1 MEGSKYNSFIIYPKE
16 ALVDE
21 IIMIID
27 LNVTKF
33 YQSNYRPIVFTVD
46 APQLFDATLV
56 MATLAE
62 QHRDDIPSKDDSNI
76 LNASESDVHIS
87 TQQSINKE
95 RNDAAQNVDS
105 YRSPK
110 ISNQKPPFVLS
121 SRVEF
126 DEGSLFSAARKDMTS
141 KENQGETHDIG
152 ILNPKTVET
161 GKNNSPTTNERKPST
176 PLSKKAK
183 YIFKR
188 TFDATFK
195 PSDICGTDII
205 LASDSENDETD

>member
-1 MEGSKYNSFIIYPKE
+1 MEESKYNSLIIYPKE
-16 ALVDE
+16 ALV

-27 LNVTKF
+27 LNFTKF

-152 ILNPKTVET
+152 ILNPQTVEA

>member
-1 MEGSKYNSFIIYPKE
+1 
-16 ALVDE
+16 
-21 IIMIID
+21 
-27 LNVTKF
+27 
-33 YQSNYRPIVFTVD
+33 
-46 APQLFDATLV
+46 

-110 ISNQKPPFVLS
+110 ISNQKPSFVLS

-152 ILNPKTVET
+152 ILNPQTVEA

>member
-1 MEGSKYNSFIIYPKE
+1 
-16 ALVDE
+16 
-21 IIMIID
+21 MIID

-110 ISNQKPPFVLS
+110 ISNQQPPFVLS

-152 ILNPKTVET
+152 ILNPQTVEA

>member
-1 MEGSKYNSFIIYPKE
+1 
-16 ALVDE
+16 
-21 IIMIID
+21 MIID

-33 YQSNYRPIVFTVD
+33 YESNYRPIVFTVD

-110 ISNQKPPFVLS
+110 ISNQKSSFVLS

-152 ILNPKTVET
+152 ILNPQTVEA

>member
-1 MEGSKYNSFIIYPKE
+1 MEESKYNSFIVYPKE
-16 ALVDE
+16 ALVDF
-21 IIMIID
+21 IMIID

-152 ILNPKTVET
+152 ILNPQTVEA

-205 LASDSENDETD
+205 LASDSENDDTD

>member
-1 MEGSKYNSFIIYPKE
+1 
-16 ALVDE
+16 
-21 IIMIID
+21 MIID

-33 YQSNYRPIVFTVD
+33 YESNYRPIVFTVD

-105 YRSPK
+105 YRSPN

-152 ILNPKTVET
+152 ILNPQTVEA

>member
-1 MEGSKYNSFIIYPKE
+1 MEESKYNSFIIYPKE
-16 ALVDE
+16 ALVDF
-21 IIMIID
+21 IMIID

-152 ILNPKTVET
+152 ILNPQTVEA

>member
-1 MEGSKYNSFIIYPKE
+1 MTSY
-16 ALVDE
+16 E
-21 IIMIID
+21 INYMIID

-152 ILNPKTVET
+152 ILNPQTVEA

>member
-1 MEGSKYNSFIIYPKE
+1 MEESKYNSFIVYPKE
-16 ALVDE
+16 ALVDF
-21 IIMIID
+21 IMIID

-152 ILNPKTVET
+152 ILNPQTVEA

>member
-1 MEGSKYNSFIIYPKE
+1 
-16 ALVDE
+16 
-21 IIMIID
+21 MIID
-27 LNVTKF
+27 LNVNKF

-152 ILNPKTVET
+152 ILNPQTVEA

>member
-1 MEGSKYNSFIIYPKE
+1 MEESKYNSFIVYPKE
-16 ALVDE
+16 ALVDF
-21 IIMIID
+21 IMIID

-105 YRSPK
+105 YRSPN

-152 ILNPKTVET
+152 ILNPQTVEA

>member
-1 MEGSKYNSFIIYPKE
+1 
-16 ALVDE
+16 
-21 IIMIID
+21 MIID
-27 LNVTKF
+27 LNVTKS

-110 ISNQKPPFVLS
+110 ISNQKPSFVLS

-126 DEGSLFSAARKDMTS
+126 DEGSLFLAARKDMTS

>member
-16 ALVDE
+16 ALGE

>member
-1 MEGSKYNSFIIYPKE
+1 MEESKYNSLIIYPKE
-16 ALVDE
+16 ALV
-21 IIMIID
+21 IID

-152 ILNPKTVET
+152 ILNPQTVEA

>member
-1 MEGSKYNSFIIYPKE
+1 
-16 ALVDE
+16 
-21 IIMIID
+21 MIID

-33 YQSNYRPIVFTVD
+33 YESNYRPIVFTVD

-105 YRSPK
+105 YRSPN

-152 ILNPKTVET
+152 ILNPKTVEP

>member
-1 MEGSKYNSFIIYPKE
+1 MEESKYNSLIIYPKE
-16 ALVDE
+16 ALVDF
-21 IIMIID
+21 ID

-152 ILNPKTVET
+152 ILNPQTVEA

>member
-1 MEGSKYNSFIIYPKE
+1 
-16 ALVDE
+16 
-21 IIMIID
+21 
-27 LNVTKF
+27 
-33 YQSNYRPIVFTVD
+33 
-46 APQLFDATLV
+46 

-62 QHRDDIPSKDDSNI
+62 QHRDDIQSKDESNI

-87 TQQSINKE
+87 TQQSINEVDRLRPNLNNIVPATSSSSIKE

-105 YRSPK
+105 YRAPK
-110 ISNQKPPFVLS
+110 ISNQKPSFVLS

-141 KENQGETHDIG
+141 KENQGE
-152 ILNPKTVET
+152 
-161 GKNNSPTTNERKPST
+161 PTTNERKPST

>member
-1 MEGSKYNSFIIYPKE
+1 MEESKYNSFIIYPKE
-16 ALVDE
+16 ALVDL
-21 IIMIID
+21 IID

-152 ILNPKTVET
+152 ILNPQTVEA

>member
-1 MEGSKYNSFIIYPKE
+1 
-16 ALVDE
+16 
-21 IIMIID
+21 MIID

-46 APQLFDATLV
+46 SPQLFDATLV

-62 QHRDDIPSKDDSNI
+62 QHRDDIQSKDDSNI

-110 ISNQKPPFVLS
+110 ISNQKPSFVLS

-152 ILNPKTVET
+152 ILNPKTAET

-195 PSDICGTDII
+195 PTDICGTDII

>member
-1 MEGSKYNSFIIYPKE
+1 MEESKYNSFIIYPKE
-16 ALVDE
+16 ALGE

-105 YRSPK
+105 YRSPN

-152 ILNPKTVET
+152 ILNPKTVEP

>member
-1 MEGSKYNSFIIYPKE
+1 MEESKYNSFIIYPKE
-16 ALVDE
+16 ALVDF
-21 IIMIID
+21 ID

-152 ILNPKTVET
+152 ILNPQTVEA

>member
-1 MEGSKYNSFIIYPKE
+1 
-16 ALVDE
+16 
-21 IIMIID
+21 MIID

-105 YRSPK
+105 YRSPN

-152 ILNPKTVET
+152 ILNPQTVEA

>member
-1 MEGSKYNSFIIYPKE
+1 
-16 ALVDE
+16 
-21 IIMIID
+21 MIID

-62 QHRDDIPSKDDSNI
+62 QHRDDIQSKDDSNI

-87 TQQSINKE
+87 TQQSLNEVDRLRPNLNNIVPATSSSSLKE
-95 RNDAAQNVDS
+95 RNDPARNVDN

-110 ISNQKPPFVLS
+110 ISNQKPSFVLS

-152 ILNPKTVET
+152 ILNPKTVEP